1 MKCVSIEEGSLVLYF
16 YNSDKKWMIR
26 VEKEKKLHT
35 HLGIID
41 VGATVGLEYGSHI
54 YTNKDKRIF
63 LLPPNI
69 YDYVMKS
76 QRTTQI
82 VYPKDYGYI
91 AARTGLKNGSLVLEI
106 GTGSAALSTFLASIV
121 MPSGHVHTFDVNEDF
136 MSIARKNL
144 EKSGMNEYVT
154 QYKFDPEIIS
164 RLHGIDLVIIDL
176 GDPWNYLDI
185 VHPVMKSG
193 GSVVC
198 ICPTMNQLEMLSTH
212 FFHCGF
218 VDSEY
223 VETFIRK
230 IEAREG
236 KTRPSMRMIGHTT
249 YLGFARKVLKKMES

>member
-1 MKCVSIEEGSLVLYF
+1 MLIEEGSLVLYF
-16 YNSDKKWMIR
+16 FNGDKKWLLR

-41 VGATVGLEYGSHI
+41 VGASIGLEYGSNI
-54 YTNKDKRIF
+54 YTNKDKRIY
-63 LLPPNI
+63 LLPPNTF
-69 YDYVMKS
+69 DFVMKS

-91 AARTGLKNGSLVLEI
+91 VARTGLKNGSRVLEI

-121 MPSGHVHTFDVNEDF
+121 MPGGHVHTYDINEDF
-136 MSIARKNL
+136 MSIAKKNL
-144 EKSGMNEYVT
+144 EKSGMNPYVT
-154 QYKFDPEIIS
+154 QQKYEPDSIS
-164 RLHGIDLVIIDL
+164 LLQGIDLVIIDL
-176 GDPWNYLDI
+176 GDPWNYLNL

-193 GSVVC
+193 ASVVC
-198 ICPTMNQLEMLSTH
+198 ICPTMNQLEILATH
-212 FFHCGF
+212 FFQCGF
-218 VDSEY
+218 VDAEC

-249 YLGFARKVLKKMES
+249 YLGFARKVLK